1 MAKKMNR
8 TEFVN
13 YIVKL
18 VTDYRKTAKVEPDFF
33 DSVTIAQA
41 IHETGYGT
49 SELYLGFNNAFGYK
63 AKEGEWNGKV
73 AGDYKS
79 DEEVNGVVIKDVPS
93 DFRAYDD
100 VADSVADHANMM
112 TRLNGRYLS
121 TYQVAIDAKTPKA
134 QAHALTKRYAGDSN
148 YGTKLVE
155 IMDALNLYQY
165 DTRKESDKVTQ
176 KRTFKDV
183 AKKVYGTE
191 VINWDGFRG
200 IGAGSRGG
208 NPKGAIIHNDYGRAN
223 GKGYI
228 SWLTSSRIP
237 NPSAGYAHYYHD
249 RKYAVR
255 AVPTTQGAWHA
266 GDFARGNFTGHGKPA
281 NYGNMQTLGYEV
293 NESLSTTNKEF
304 RLNEEVVFMQVA
316 EDALFYGWKI
326 NRGTIWLHNEFT
338 STSCPHRS
346 WELHVGKGKQYNAT
360 NRNILKDYFI
370 GRVKFWVEVLSGK
383 RDVPVKN
390 YLPETGQTPPLVTEP
405 EKGTSPHNPQG
416 LKETDLKPY
425 VAPRLPWD
433 KLKVGDTVTLA
444 KNFQWVDP
452 ERWVLMRSNKY
463 DELVGK
469 KDVIVEVKQIPADK
483 QGNHSRMAYKL
494 KKYASWILEEYLEE
508 SSASWQLVEKKED
521 DVQPTPPAPSY
532 DGRYVYW
539 DGKKYQVGEEIK

>member
-1 MAKKMNR
+1 MAL
-8 TEFVN
+8 TEKQTQEKIEQ
-13 YIVKL
+13 YAPLIQK
-18 VTDYRKTAKVEPDFF
+18 Y
-33 DSVTIAQA
+33 DSPISEATRIAQLILESQLFTSDLA
-41 IHETGYGT
+41 LKSNNGFGIKVSKPWAGEGIPHLSGEVGGARVSEFRKYPTHEA
-49 SELYLGFNNAFGYK
+49 S
-63 AKEGEWNGKV
+63 
-73 AGDYKS
+73 
-79 DEEVNGVVIKDVPS
+79 IKDHAGFFTS
-93 DFRAYDD
+93 TDFRATDAVYGLAIK
-100 VADSVADHANMM
+100 ADNYKDEAMN
-112 TRLNGRYLS
+112 LG
-121 TYQVAIDAKTPKA
+121 PKFPGD
-134 QAHALTKRYAGDSN
+134 KNSYAGDPK
-148 YGTKLVE
+148 YGPKLIE
-155 IMDALNLYQY
+155 IIERYNLTQY
-165 DTRKESDKVTQ
+165 DTKKESDTVAQ
-176 KRTFKDV
+176 KITFKDV
-183 AKKVYGTE
+183 VKQVYGTE
-191 VINWDGFRG
+191 VINWDGFKG
-200 IGAGSRGG
+200 IGAGNRGS

-266 GDFARGNFTGHGKPA
+266 GDFERGNFTGHGKPA

-293 NESLSTTNKEF
+293 NESLSTTNQEF

-316 EDALFYGWKI
+316 EDALFYGWEI

-346 WELHVGKGKQYNAT
+346 WELHVGKGKQYNAA

-383 RDVPVKN
+383 RDVPVKH

-433 KLKVGDTVTLA
+433 KLKAGDTVTLA
-444 KNFQWVDP
+444 KNFQWADP
-452 ERWVLMRSNKY
+452 DRWVLMQSNKY

-469 KDVIVEVKQIPADK
+469 KDVVVEVKQIPAGK
-483 QGNHSRMAYKL
+483 QGNHSQTAYKL
-494 KKYASWILEEYLEE
+494 KNYASWILEEYIEE
-508 SSASWQLVEKKED
+508 SSASWELVDEKED

-532 DGRYVYW
+532 DGNYVYW
-539 DGKKYQVGEEIK
+539 DGKKYKVENEIK